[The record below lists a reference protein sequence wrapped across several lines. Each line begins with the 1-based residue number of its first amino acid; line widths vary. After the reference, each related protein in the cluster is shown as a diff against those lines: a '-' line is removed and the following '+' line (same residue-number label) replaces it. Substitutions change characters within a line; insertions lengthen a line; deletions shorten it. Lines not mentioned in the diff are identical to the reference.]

1 MNVIA
6 LSASGLQLIAELAKE
21 SALVTG
27 DTLNLD
33 STTPDSNIAINWG
46 DSAGTNLRALLDAMG
61 GSTARGGRY
70 KSIID
75 KEISLMNTFFNTNN
89 STTEYEF
96 SGQFYAMQADILRK
110 GNTLSGDLGNQSWAT
125 GIEAKFDD
133 VIDQLGASAP
143 RVTHLKSL
151 VDDIPSEINAQWNG
165 GIIGAVP

>member
-1 MNVIA
+1 MNA
-6 LSASGLQLIAELAKE
+6 FTLSASTLELIGELFTE

-75 KEISLMNTFFNTNN
+75 KEISLMNTFYNTNN
-89 STTEYEF
+89 STTEYRF
-96 SGQFYAMQADILRK
+96 SGQFWAMQADILKK
-110 GNTLSGDLGNQSWAT
+110 GNTLTGNLGNQSWAT
-125 GIEAKFDD
+125 GIEAKWDD
-133 VIDQLGASAP
+133 VIDQLGVSAP
-143 RVTHLKSL
+143 RATHLKGL
-151 VDDIPSEINAQWNG
+151 VDDIPSEINAIWNG
-165 GIIGAVP
+165 GGAAIVS

>member
-1 MNVIA
+1 MNA
-6 LSASGLQLIAELAKE
+6 FTLSASGLQLISELAKE

-46 DSAGTNLRALLDAMG
+46 DDAGTNLRALLDAMG

-75 KEISLMNTFFNTNN
+75 KAISLMNTFFNTNN
-89 STTEYEF
+89 STTEYRF
-96 SGQFYAMQADILRK
+96 SGQLYAMQADILRK
-110 GNTLSGDLGNQSWAT
+110 GNTLTGDLGSQAWAT

-133 VIDQLGASAP
+133 VIDQLGVSASRAI
-143 RVTHLKSL
+143 HLKSL
-151 VDDIPSEINAQWNG
+151 VDLIPAEINAIWNG
-165 GIIGAVP
+165 GDVAIVS